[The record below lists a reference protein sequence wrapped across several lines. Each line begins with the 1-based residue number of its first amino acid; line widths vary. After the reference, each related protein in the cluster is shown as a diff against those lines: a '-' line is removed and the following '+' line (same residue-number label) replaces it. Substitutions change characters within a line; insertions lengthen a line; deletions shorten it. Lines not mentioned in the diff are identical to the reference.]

1 MLLVYDD
8 IYQNPSSNKKIIKDF
23 FEGKT
28 IKLSRPLSYK
38 GLTLVGIS
46 SPQKGD
52 GQRYINLA
60 QGIQSGDIQIREISE
75 SGSVPK
81 LAIQNRG
88 NQPLFI
94 MDGEELVGAKQNRI
108 TNSSFVIGPNCTTT
122 IPVSCVEQNRWDY
135 NSRNFAASENIIF
148 NKGRKEKFQDI
159 HNSPDYQTDQGKV
172 WGNIHEKMSRLNAHN
187 RTASMHQV
195 YDDQKSTLQDYVSK
209 FKAQENDIG
218 VIYAIGNRIE
228 GVDIFHGTYMFEHYL
243 PKIIKSCVLD
253 ILDQKIDQSQIPASK
268 FKKFFDDICHLPVTA
283 NKDYFGLGEEY
294 RSKNTDRLKANLVS
308 HHLPVHLLGITVH

>member
-1 MLLVYDD
+1 
-8 IYQNPSSNKKIIKDF
+8 
-23 FEGKT
+23 
-28 IKLSRPLSYK
+28 
-38 GLTLVGIS
+38 
-46 SPQKGD
+46 
-52 GQRYINLA
+52 
-60 QGIQSGDIQIREISE
+60 
-75 SGSVPK
+75 
-81 LAIQNRG
+81 
-88 NQPLFI
+88 
-94 MDGEELVGAKQNRI
+94 
-108 TNSSFVIGPNCTTT
+108 
-122 IPVSCVEQNRWDY
+122 
-135 NSRNFAASENIIF
+135 
-148 NKGRKEKFQDI
+148 
-159 HNSPDYQTDQGKV
+159 
-172 WGNIHEKMSRLNAHN
+172 MSRLNAHN

-253 ILDQKIDQSQIPASK
+253 ILDQGIDQSKIPALK